1 MCAGINLFDWFAFCS
16 VSVSVGVSALDRA
29 FIVILLLLLWC
40 CTEVS
45 WRLNLPSF
53 LPPLQISF
61 LFTRLLVKE
70 ETEKKEA
77 QHNDDDNDDDIIIK
91 QSAVIKYAFVW
102 SIYCAQK

>member
-1 MCAGINLFDWFAFCS
+1 MDC
-16 VSVSVGVSALDRA
+16 A
-29 FIVILLLLLWC
+29 FIVRSCLRLWC
-40 CTEVS
+40 FTEVS

-53 LPPLQISF
+53 LPPEKISF
-61 LFTRLLVKE
+61 LFTLRKE